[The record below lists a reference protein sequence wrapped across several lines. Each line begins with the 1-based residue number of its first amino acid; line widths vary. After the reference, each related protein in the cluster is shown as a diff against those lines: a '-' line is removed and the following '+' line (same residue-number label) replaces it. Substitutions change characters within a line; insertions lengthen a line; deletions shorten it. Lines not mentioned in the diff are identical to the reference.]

1 MILNVCFFTPNF
13 HENVQ
18 YSIENM
24 FCQKEIARSNPGEA
38 GAFLIRMSNPSPEI
52 IWGPTK
58 PCNDVQCKY
67 ER

>member
-1 MILNVCFFTPNF
+1 
-13 HENVQ
+13 
-18 YSIENM
+18 M